1 MIKKLFIL
9 SGITLF
15 SAAFAQN
22 THTVAKGESAYG
34 IARKYGMS
42 LDELYTLNPKIKD
55 GNLGIGEVV
64 LIKKN
69 AEKAKANAAAVATS
83 KTASITLKPKQTIYG
98 ITKQYK
104 ISETDLRKLNPDLDN
119 HMKIGEKVI
128 LPLENIQK
136 FGDETPI
143 VNSESNLASQIPVDN
158 QVDPI
163 DLETVAD
170 ENSYIIQEK
179 DNYFKIGRKF
189 GVSQKQL
196 FAMNPGL
203 EEKGLHAGDVIRVKS
218 GGVSSEVV
226 KEESPAQTIVNT
238 AAGKVSSSD
247 DYVTYTVQNGDT
259 VFGIVN
265 KFGISLDELL
275 ELNPSLSN
283 GLKSGMV
290 LKIKKLDAAY
300 VKKSGDALNVVLMLP
315 FGFDSNDSKYRTL
328 AKDFLEGA
336 KLAAERNAANGLK
349 MDIKVIDAGSESSF
363 KNALVQINPD
373 NTDLI
378 IGPFFKS
385 NIVEVLNFVDQH
397 KIPVVAPF
405 ANADDLYNYSNLVI
419 VETSEQEYAD
429 RITKEVK
436 DVFSDQKIYILTSA
450 DQTNAKYLKSTLE
463 KELKNP
469 NVVITSSAE
478 DIQLDQN
485 MMTGQSAPVIAVL
498 ASDDNNL
505 ATAFSNKII
514 ELGSSV
520 EGVKAFSMFYS
531 PQFDKKTDE
540 LSQAHLV
547 YLMDRKIDTEGS
559 FEKEILANFKSKYCK
574 TPSKYNVI
582 GFDVVNDMLSRENK
596 KGEILK
602 NMGKTQTQLATK
614 FEFERAKSNGAFVN
628 KGYRVVRLIP

>member
-69 AEKAKANAAAVATS
+69 AEKAKANAAAAATS

-119 HMKIGEKVI
+119 HMKIGEKMI

-136 FGDETPI
+136 YGDETPI

-203 EEKGLHAGDVIRVKS
+203 EEKGLHPGDVIRVKS
-218 GGVSSEVV
+218 GVVSSEVV

-283 GLKSGMV
+283 GLKAGMV

-405 ANADDLYNYSNLVI
+405 ANAEDLYNYSNLVI

-469 NVVITSSAE
+469 NVVITSSAA

-485 MMTGQSAPVIAVL
+485 MMTGQSAPVIAIL

>member
-136 FGDETPI
+136 YGDETPI

>member
-104 ISETDLRKLNPDLDN
+104 ISETDLRKLNTDLDN

-136 FGDETPI
+136 YGDETPI

-520 EGVKAFSMFYS
+520 EGIKAFSMFYS
-531 PQFDKKTDE
+531 PQFDRKTDE

>member
-1 MIKKLFIL
+1 
-9 SGITLF
+9 
-15 SAAFAQN
+15 
-22 THTVAKGESAYG
+22 
-34 IARKYGMS
+34 
-42 LDELYTLNPKIKD
+42 
-55 GNLGIGEVV
+55 
-64 LIKKN
+64 
-69 AEKAKANAAAVATS
+69 
-83 KTASITLKPKQTIYG
+83 
-98 ITKQYK
+98 
-104 ISETDLRKLNPDLDN
+104 
-119 HMKIGEKVI
+119 MKIGEKVI

-136 FGDETPI
+136 YGDETPI

-405 ANADDLYNYSNLVI
+405 ANAEDLYNYSNLVI

>member
-104 ISETDLRKLNPDLDN
+104 ISETDLRKLNTDLDN

-136 FGDETPI
+136 YGDETPI

>member
-136 FGDETPI
+136 YGDETPI

-405 ANADDLYNYSNLVI
+405 ANAEDLYNYSNLVI

>member
-136 FGDETPI
+136 YGDETPI

-405 ANADDLYNYSNLVI
+405 ANAEDLYNYSNLVI
-419 VETSEQEYAD
+419 VETSVEEYAD